1 MNGED
6 MRKQYPEASK
16 YEMEFYDSF
25 PDDTGT
31 RSQYRYGLRKFAAWF
46 KHSPDEILEM
56 RKADLKSDDAH
67 ERKRFD
73 RELEHFYND
82 MRKQGASVN
91 TARSQCSGL
100 RQFFRYNDVPISLR
114 RGSPIAKSQMTDKTY
129 PLTIE
134 DVRRMFNVADMRQR
148 VMLSMAK
155 DLGLRIGDFVRIKKA
170 DLPDLNQEPPIPFDV
185 MTEKEGVLAKAHL
198 SAETVELL
206 KTYQPTVK
214 DNPNPYLFPSNGKGN
229 IDTDTVGWNLKQ
241 LAEKAGLT
249 IPAGKQLTFHA
260 FRKLFIST
268 GKNLNVDPD
277 VIKAMC
283 GKQVAPDIM
292 TYMTTVQ
299 WREKFSQ
306 IANVL
311 KIQGLTTKNHV
322 RLEEQEEQIKKM
334 SNQIALL
341 LQVVEMQQKRLEEL
355 DPKEKGKMAEISK
368 VIFRAKTWKTGTP

>member
-1 MNGED
+1 MNEED
-6 MRKQYPEASK
+6 MKKQYPEASK
-16 YEMEFYDSF
+16 GEMEFYDSF
-25 PDDTGT
+25 PADTGT

-56 RKADLKSDDAH
+56 RKADLKSEDAH

-114 RGSPIAKSQMTDKTY
+114 RGSPIAKMQMTDKTY

-134 DVRRMFNVADMRQR
+134 DVRRMFAVADLRQR

-155 DLGLRIGDFVRIKKA
+155 DLGLRIGDFVRIKK
-170 DLPDLNQEPPIPFDV
+170 DLPDLNQDPPIPFDV
-185 MTEKEGVLAKAHL
+185 MTEKEGVVAKGHL
-198 SAETVELL
+198 SSETVDLL
-206 KTYQPTVK
+206 KTYLPTISASA
-214 DNPNPYLFPSNGKGN
+214 NPFLFPSNGKRN

-241 LAEKAGLT
+241 LAEKSGLT

-283 GKQVAPDIM
+283 GKQVAQDIM
-292 TYMTTVQ
+292 TYMTTID
-299 WREKFSQ
+299 WRKAFSK
-306 IANVL
+306 IADVL
-311 KIQGLTTKNHV
+311 KIQGFTAKNHV

-368 VIFRAKTWKTGTP
+368 VIFRAKTWKETP

>member
-1 MNGED
+1 MNEED
-6 MRKQYPEASK
+6 MKKQYPEASK

-25 PDDTGT
+25 PADTGT
-31 RSQYRYGLRKFAAWF
+31 RSQYRYGLRKFAEWF
-46 KHSPDEILEM
+46 KHSPDEILKM
-56 RKADLKSDDAH
+56 RREDLKLEDAH

-82 MRKQGASVN
+82 MKKQGMSVN

-100 RQFFRYNDVPISLR
+100 RQFFRYNDVPIALR

-134 DVRRMFNVADMRQR
+134 DVRRMFNVADLRQR

-155 DLGLRIGDFVRIKKA
+155 DLALRIGDFVQIKKA
-170 DLPDLNQEPPIPFDV
+170 DLPDLNQEPPVPFDV
-185 MTEKEGVLAKAHL
+185 MTHKEGVLAKGHL

-206 KTYQPTVK
+206 KTYLPTISASA
-214 DNPNPYLFPSNGKGN
+214 NPYLFPSNGKGN
-229 IDTDTVGWNLKQ
+229 IDADTVGWNLKQ
-241 LAEKAGLT
+241 LAKKAGLT

-283 GKQVAPDIM
+283 GKQVPQDIM

-299 WREKFSQ
+299 WREKFSK
-306 IANVL
+306 IADVL
-311 KIQGLTTKNHV
+311 KIQGLTTKNHA
-322 RLEEQEEQIKKM
+322 RLEDLKEQVENLTKQLADQI
-334 SNQIALL
+334 QINTMLASFLPEGKAA
-341 LQVVEMQQKRLEEL
+341 QVREIIKRQRSTVL
-355 DPKEKGKMAEISK
+355 KRKGE
-368 VIFRAKTWKTGTP
+368 